1 MFVDCLEYWQN
12 MLQKCFVFV
21 FLFVGV
27 ISACA
32 PSPSLMQEKVT
43 VTAPTPTAM
52 VTNIPKQKDLI
63 FIEFFAVT

>member
-1 MFVDCLEYWQN
+1 
-12 MLQKCFVFV
+12 
-21 FLFVGV
+21 
-27 ISACA
+27 
-32 PSPSLMQEKVT
+32 MQEKVT